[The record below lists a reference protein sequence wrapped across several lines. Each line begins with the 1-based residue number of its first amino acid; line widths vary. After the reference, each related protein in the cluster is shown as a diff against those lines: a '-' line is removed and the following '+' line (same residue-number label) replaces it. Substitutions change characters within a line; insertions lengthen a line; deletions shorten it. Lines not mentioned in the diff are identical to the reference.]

1 MAEELLIRHAVL
13 EDAEKV
19 FHLSNDPVVRS
30 CSINTRQITWES
42 HLLWFQR
49 ALVNPDF
56 RFYIIESSDGHFVA
70 QVRFKK
76 EEPGWL
82 TSISIHSAFRG
93 KKLGATVLRL
103 ALSKMPRETIW
114 AWVKE
119 TNIASQ
125 KIFET
130 AEFCYSGIKTIE
142 KENYLIFKHEA

>member
-19 FHLSNDPVVRS
+19 FHLSNDPVVRA
-30 CSINTRQITWES
+30 CSIQTQQITWES
-42 HLLWFQR
+42 HLSWFQK
-49 ALVNPDF
+49 ALATPEL
-56 RFYIIESSDGHFVA
+56 RFYIVESTDGHFVA

-76 EEPGWL
+76 EEQGWL

-93 KKLGATVLRL
+93 KKLGDSVLRL
-103 ALSKMPRETIW
+103 ALSQMPLETIW

-125 KIFET
+125 RIFEK
-130 AEFCYSGIKTIE
+130 AGFCYSGMKTIE
-142 KENYLIFKHEA
+142 NENYLIFKHGA